1 MYRRMVVGRRFDA
14 QATALT
20 KQGRLAVYPSSR
32 GQEACQ
38 VGGVL
43 AVRDTDWVFPT
54 YRESMALT
62 ARGIDPVE
70 VLTLLRGDWHC
81 GYDPTRV
88 HTAPQ
93 CTPLATQCVH
103 AAGLAYGESY
113 QGRDTVAL
121 AFIGDGATSEGDF
134 HEGVNFAAVFKAPVV
149 YFVQNNKYAISV
161 PLSRQTAAPSL
172 AYKGVGYGV
181 PSEQVDGNDPVAVLA
196 VLTRAVEH
204 ARSGK
209 GPFLVEAH
217 TYRMEA
223 HTNADDASRYRDPD
237 EVEAWRDRDPVARLE
252 TYLRARGVLD
262 DAAVAAIAEE
272 AEAYAADLRERMNAQ
287 PAGRPAQPLRPRLR
301 RADPAAGRAARAG
314 PRRAGR
320 RPGRGGGRLM
330 ATMTMAKA
338 LNAAL
343 ADAMLDDERV
353 VVFGEDVGQLGGVF
367 RITDGLQARF
377 GDKRCFDTPLAEAG
391 IVGFAVGLAMSG
403 LRPVVEMQF
412 DAFAYPAFEQIASH
426 VAKLRNRTRGAL
438 SVPIVIRVPY
448 AGGIGGVEHHCDSS
462 EAYYAHTPGLK
473 VVTPATVEDAYSL
486 LREAIDDPDP
496 VVFMEPKK
504 LYFSSA
510 EAELPAPHRAVRHG
524 PSSAGPAPTPPWS
537 RTARRCPSRWR
548 PPRPPARRAGT
559 WRWSTCAPSC
569 RSTTPPSPRRCARP
583 AAAW

>member
-1 MYRRMVVGRRFDA
+1 MGPPHVQEVPAVTTTPQAVRRASPRTRRPATPAAPDPSEGLLPKSEPVRLLSPDGTPLPARDDYPEPPVEALREMYRRMVVGRRFDV

-43 AVRDTDWVFPT
+43 ALRDTDWVFPT

-81 GYDPTRV
+81 GYDPTAV
-88 HTAPQ
+88 HTVPQ

-204 ARSGK
+204 ARAGR
-209 GPFLVEAH
+209 GPYLVEAH
-217 TYRMEA
+217 TYRMEP
-223 HTNADDASRYRDPD
+223 HTNADDQTRYRDAE
-237 EVEAWRDRDPVARLE
+237 EVEAWRDRDPIARLE
-252 TYLRARGVLD
+252 AYLRNRGVLD

-272 AEAYAADLRERMNAQ
+272 AEAYAAALRDRMNAQ
-287 PAGRPAQPLRPRLR
+287 PEVDPLSLFDHVYAEPT
-301 RADPAAGRAARAG
+301 P
-314 PRRAGR
+314 
-320 RPGRGGGRLM
+320 
-330 ATMTMAKA
+330 
-338 LNAAL
+338 
-343 ADAMLDDERV
+343 
-353 VVFGEDVGQLGGVF
+353 QL
-367 RITDGLQARF
+367 
-377 GDKRCFDTPLAEAG
+377 
-391 IVGFAVGLAMSG
+391 
-403 LRPVVEMQF
+403 VEQR
-412 DAFAYPAFEQIASH
+412 EQ
-426 VAKLRNRTRGAL
+426 VR
-438 SVPIVIRVPY
+438 
-448 AGGIGGVEHHCDSS
+448 
-462 EAYYAHTPGLK
+462 
-473 VVTPATVEDAYSL
+473 
-486 LREAIDDPDP
+486 
-496 VVFMEPKK
+496 
-504 LYFSSA
+504 
-510 EAELPAPHRAVRHG
+510 AELAATRAEEG
-524 PSSAGPAPTPPWS
+524 DA
-537 RTARRCPSRWR
+537 
-548 PPRPPARRAGT
+548 
-559 WRWSTCAPSC
+559 
-569 RSTTPPSPRRCARP
+569 
-583 AAAW
+583 

>member
-1 MYRRMVVGRRFDA
+1 MTTTPEAVRRASPRTRRPATPAAPDPSDGLLPRTEPVRLLDPDGTPLPPRDDYPEPPVEALREMYRRMVVGRRFDI

-43 AVRDTDWVFPT
+43 ALRDTDWVFPT

-81 GYDPTRV
+81 GYDPAQR

-113 QGRDTVAL
+113 QGRDIVAL

-196 VLTRAVEH
+196 VLNRAVEH
-204 ARSGK
+204 ARAGV

-223 HTNADDASRYRDPD
+223 HTNADDATRYRDAE

-262 DAAVAAIAEE
+262 DAAVAAIADE
-272 AEAYAADLRERMNAQ
+272 AEAYAAELRDRMNAQ
-287 PAGRPAQPLRPRLR
+287 PTVDPLSLFEHVYAEPTPQLVEQREQV
-301 RADPAAGRAARAG
+301 RAELAAARDEEG
-314 PRRAGR
+314 
-320 RPGRGGGRLM
+320 
-330 ATMTMAKA
+330 
-338 LNAAL
+338 
-343 ADAMLDDERV
+343 DA
-353 VVFGEDVGQLGGVF
+353 
-367 RITDGLQARF
+367 
-377 GDKRCFDTPLAEAG
+377 
-391 IVGFAVGLAMSG
+391 
-403 LRPVVEMQF
+403 
-412 DAFAYPAFEQIASH
+412 
-426 VAKLRNRTRGAL
+426 
-438 SVPIVIRVPY
+438 
-448 AGGIGGVEHHCDSS
+448 
-462 EAYYAHTPGLK
+462 
-473 VVTPATVEDAYSL
+473 
-486 LREAIDDPDP
+486 
-496 VVFMEPKK
+496 
-504 LYFSSA
+504 
-510 EAELPAPHRAVRHG
+510 
-524 PSSAGPAPTPPWS
+524 
-537 RTARRCPSRWR
+537 
-548 PPRPPARRAGT
+548 
-559 WRWSTCAPSC
+559 
-569 RSTTPPSPRRCARP
+569 
-583 AAAW
+583 